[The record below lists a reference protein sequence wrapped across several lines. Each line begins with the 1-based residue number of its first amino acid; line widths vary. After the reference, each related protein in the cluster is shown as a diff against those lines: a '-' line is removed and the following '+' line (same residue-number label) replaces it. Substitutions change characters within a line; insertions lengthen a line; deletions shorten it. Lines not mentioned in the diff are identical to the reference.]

1 MLRKLSVLRSCVQK
15 GIEMEFERKWLVKGW
30 PDSLLNLLYE
40 QKMEQSYVNLRP
52 TVRIRKEQ
60 VIGMEPEYVFCLK
73 SHSTHDGI
81 AREEIEFNISRD
93 VFERIGEFIG
103 KPAIIKNRRTY
114 ALKNGLKL
122 EVNCVD
128 SGTEFE
134 SWYAEIEYSTEEEA
148 RDWKPER
155 VGLENYLNDECTGKP
170 GSSMG
175 DYWTET
181 RL

>member
-1 MLRKLSVLRSCVQK
+1 
-15 GIEMEFERKWLVKGW
+15 MEFERKWLVKGW
-30 PDSLLNLLYE
+30 PDSSLNLLYE

-134 SWYAEIEYSTEEEA
+134 SWYAEIEYPSVEAAKAWSPEE
-148 RDWKPER
+148 D
-155 VGLENYLNDECTGKP
+155 GLSEYLSRETTGDGTYTMGAYWSRTRGND
-170 GSSMG
+170 
-175 DYWTET
+175 
-181 RL
+181 LI